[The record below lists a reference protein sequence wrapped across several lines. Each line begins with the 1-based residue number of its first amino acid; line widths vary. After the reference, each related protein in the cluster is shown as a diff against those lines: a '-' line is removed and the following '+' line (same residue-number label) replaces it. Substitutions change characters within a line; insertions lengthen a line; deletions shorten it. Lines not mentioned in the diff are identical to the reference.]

1 MTVAQPGEVEREMSY
16 AERSWRTAD
25 GIDLHLRDY
34 AGADGPARLPVL
46 CLHGLTRNAKDFAA
60 IAQEIAASGRR
71 VIVPEMRG
79 RGRSGYDPDP
89 MNYVPKTYA
98 RDVAGLMQGLGVERA
113 IFLGTSMGG
122 IITLLMAAMH
132 PRRVAGAILN
142 DVGPEVAPEGLARIA
157 AYVGKPVEIH
167 GWDEATAYV
176 RHISA
181 AAFPHFGD
189 ADWER
194 FARLTFREDDSGA
207 PAFDYDPAIAEPIR
221 AGKVKAPR
229 LITWLLFR
237 RLARGRPLL
246 LLRGERSDILSR
258 AVAERMRRVAKHL
271 RFAEIPGVGHAPML
285 DEPAARQA
293 IAAFLSEVP

>member
-1 MTVAQPGEVEREMSY
+1 MGQLGEVERDAGY

-34 AGADGPARLPVL
+34 AGASGRVSLPVV
-46 CLHGLTRNAKDFAA
+46 CLHGLTRNSKDFAL
-60 IAQEIAASGRR
+60 IAEDIAASGRR

-98 RDVAGLMQGLGVERA
+98 RDVAGMMQGLGVERA

-122 IITLLMAAMH
+122 IITMLMAATH

-157 AYVGKPVEIH
+157 AYVGKPVEIRS
-167 GWDEATAYV
+167 WDEATSYV
-176 RHISA
+176 RRIGA

-189 ADWER
+189 SDWER
-194 FARLTFREDDSGA
+194 FARLTFREDDSGV
-207 PAFDYDPAIAEPIR
+207 PVFDYDPAIAEPIR

-246 LLRGERSDILSR
+246 LMRGERSDILSR
-258 AVAERMRRVAKHL
+258 AVADRMRRVAKQA
-271 RFAEIPGVGHAPML
+271 RYAEIPGVGHAPML
-285 DEPAARQA
+285 DEPAAKQA
-293 IAAFLSEVP
+293 IAAFLAEVP